1 MERLGRLN
9 ERFYLAGVYHGGITV
24 VSCGGVVVSYLYL
37 YVYIYIP
44 RKEGRRKT
52 KTRKYKYDDDD
63 DHYNELFRPRM

>member
-1 MERLGRLN
+1 M
-9 ERFYLAGVYHGGITV
+9 
-24 VSCGGVVVSYLYL
+24 
-37 YVYIYIP
+37 P